1 MNLSQDFFLRCINCR
16 TKNRVPRNKIGTIA
30 KCGRCQTAI
39 ETRELLQSTPIM
51 VTDANFEETVVKSAL
66 PILMDCWAT
75 WCTACATLS
84 PTLESLGREYKGRF
98 RIAKLNVEANPILTA
113 RYDLRSLPT
122 LLIFDKGTLKDMLVG
137 SLPKEHIIR
146 QMSRFID
153 S

>member
-1 MNLSQDFFLRCINCR
+1 MNQSRDFFLRCKNCR
-16 TKNRVPRNKIGTIA
+16 TKNRIPQNKIGTIA

-51 VTDANFEETVVKSAL
+51 VTDANFDEMVLRSAL

-75 WCTACATLS
+75 WCTACASLS
-84 PTLESLGREYKGRF
+84 PILETLGRENKGRF
-98 RIAKLNVEANPILTA
+98 RIAKLIVEANPILTA

-122 LLIFDKGTLKDMLVG
+122 LLIFDKGQLKDMLVG
-137 SLPKEHIIR
+137 ALPKEHIAQ

-153 S
+153 